1 MSIIKFPFQKKEGK
15 FFAPIVSQE
24 TTYKVSGGAVVADA
38 TQLIAGGNIYGEYN
52 WTPIDFLDDPTVYN
66 PIASPPIAL
75 VAKAGG

>member
-38 TQLIAGGNIYGEYN
+38 TQLVAGIKG
-52 WTPIDFLDDPTVYN
+52 TFAAFKLTLPAAT
-66 PIASPPIAL
+66 
-75 VAKAGG
+75 AGTKTKLFSINSEAVNSSN